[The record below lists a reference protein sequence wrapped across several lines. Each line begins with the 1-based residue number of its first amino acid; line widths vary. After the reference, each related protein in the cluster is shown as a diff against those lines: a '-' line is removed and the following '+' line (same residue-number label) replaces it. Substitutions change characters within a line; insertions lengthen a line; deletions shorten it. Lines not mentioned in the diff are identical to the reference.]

1 MDWLQYRTAGKLG
14 GNVMMGEVYV
24 VHNWRGGN
32 VGVKTGSR
40 TKYFNHEWNP
50 PQFEVPTPPN
60 EVFEAIHK
68 VKQGAPLDRA
78 ELPEAAAI
86 WNEKAF
92 ARQGDLTA
100 IGGFY
105 AVRGRMAEV
114 LLQFDLGEG
123 SLIPVP
129 LFKDDLITPWPEP
142 VWWVNFG
149 ANKECFLPE
158 ESKGVRFLM
167 EHRDGYKVWTF
178 NGSTEDDMIAVSPN
192 ALTGSVLWIERGL
205 LREIFISGDLMR
217 TLAEAKIKP
226 KLRFS
231 RVRIVGDHQ

>member
-1 MDWLQYRTAGKLG
+1 
-14 GNVMMGEVYV
+14 MGEVYV

-40 TKYFNHEWNP
+40 TKYFGHEWNP

-60 EVFEAIHK
+60 EVFETIHK
-68 VKQGAPLDRA
+68 VNQGIPLDRF

-105 AVRGRMAEV
+105 AVRGKLAEV
-114 LLQFDLGEG
+114 LQRFDLGEG
-123 SLIPVP
+123 GLIPVP
-129 LFKDDLITPWPEP
+129 LFKNDLITPWPEP

-149 ANKECFLPE
+149 ATKGSFLPE
-158 ESKGVRFLM
+158 HSKGIELIGRVQRT
-167 EHRDGYKVWTF
+167 WSF

-192 ALTGSVLWIERGL
+192 ALVGSVLWIERGL
-205 LREIFISGDLMR
+205 PREIFISGDLMR
-217 TLAEAKIKP
+217 ALAELKVKP
-226 KLRFS
+226 KLHFS
-231 RVRIVGDHQ
+231 RVRIAGDDQ

>member
-1 MDWLQYRTAGKLG
+1 
-14 GNVMMGEVYV
+14 MGEVYV

-40 TKYFNHEWNP
+40 TKYFGHEWNP
-50 PQFEVPTPPN
+50 PQFEVPTPPK

-68 VKQGAPLDRA
+68 VNQGIPLDRV

-105 AVRGRMAEV
+105 AVRGKLAEV
-114 LLQFDLGEG
+114 LQQFDLGEG
-123 SLIPVP
+123 GLIPVP
-129 LFKDDLITPWPEP
+129 LFKNNLVTPWPEP

-149 ANKECFLPE
+149 ATKGSFVPE
-158 ESKGVRFLM
+158 DSKGIELIGRVQ
-167 EHRDGYKVWTF
+167 GTWSF
-178 NGSTEDDMIAVSPN
+178 NGSTEDDMIAVSPR
-192 ALTGSVLWIERGL
+192 ALKGSALWVERAL
-205 LREIFISGDLMR
+205 LKEIFLSGDLVR
-217 TLAEAKIKP
+217 VLVEAKIKP

-231 RVRIVGDHQ
+231 RVRIAGDDQ